1 MRSGIVAEFPT
12 VESLESAYEAL
23 ARAGYT
29 RLTTWTPFP
38 VKKVL
43 KKLPESMVPWIMLAA
58 ALLGGGAGYL
68 IQWWCNAR
76 SFPID
81 VGGRPLHSAP
91 AFIPITFESAVLASS
106 VVGFFV
112 LLGFCGL
119 PRLHHPVFEIDGF
132 ERAMIDRFW
141 IGVDDSDPAFADQ
154 VSEQL
159 AEMGALRCER
169 VRRRP

>member
-1 MRSGIVAEFPT
+1 VVAEFRT
-12 VESLESAYEAL
+12 VEALENAYEAL
-23 ARAGYT
+23 TRAGYT

-43 KKLPESMVPWIMLAA
+43 RRLPESAVPWIMLAA
-58 ALLGGGAGYL
+58 ALLGGTAGYV

-76 SFPID
+76 SYPID

-91 AFIPITFESAVLASS
+91 AFIPITFESAVLASC

-112 LLGFCGL
+112 LLGLSGL

-132 ERAMIDRFW
+132 DRAMIDRFW
-141 IGVDDSDPAFADQ
+141 IGVDDSDPAYADG
-154 VSEQL
+154 VTEQL
-159 AEMGALRCER
+159 TGMGALRCER
-169 VRRRP
+169 LRSRP

>member
-1 MRSGIVAEFPT
+1 MRSGVVAEFPT
-12 VESLESAYEAL
+12 VESLENAYEAL

-38 VKKVL
+38 VRKVL
-43 KKLPESMVPWIMLAA
+43 KRLPESIVPWIMLAA
-58 ALLGGGAGYL
+58 ALLGGGIGYL
-68 IQWWCNAR
+68 IQWWCSAR
-76 SFPID
+76 SFPIN

-112 LLGFCGL
+112 LLGFCGM

-141 IGVDDSDPAFADQ
+141 IGIDDSDPAFADQ
-154 VSEQL
+154 VGERL
-159 AEMGALRCER
+159 TELGALRCER
-169 VRRRP
+169 IGGRS

>member
-1 MRSGIVAEFPT
+1 MRSGIVAEFAT
-12 VESLESAYEAL
+12 VESLEDAYEAL

-38 VKKVL
+38 VRKVL
-43 KKLPESMVPWIMLAA
+43 RRLPESMVPWIMLAT
-58 ALLGGGAGYL
+58 ALLGGGAGYI

-91 AFIPITFESAVLASS
+91 AFIPIAFESAVLAAS
-106 VVGFFV
+106 VTGFLV
-112 LLGFCGL
+112 LLGFCGM
-119 PRLHHPVFEIDGF
+119 PRLHHPVFEIAGF

-141 IGVDDSDPAFADQ
+141 IGVDDTDPAYAEQ
-154 VSEQL
+154 VEETL
-159 AEMGALRCER
+159 KEHGAIRCAR
-169 VRRRP
+169 LGRPT

>member
-1 MRSGIVAEFPT
+1 
-12 VESLESAYEAL
+12 VELLENAYEKL

-43 KKLPESMVPWIMLAA
+43 RRLPESMVPWIMLAA
-58 ALLGGGAGYL
+58 GLLGGGTGYL

-91 AFIPITFESAVLASS
+91 AFIPITFESAVLAAS
-106 VVGFFV
+106 VTGFFV
-112 LLGFCGL
+112 LLGFCGM
-119 PRLHHPVFEIDGF
+119 PRLHHPVFEIEGF

-141 IGVDDSDPAFADQ
+141 IGVDDSDPAYQDH
-154 VSEQL
+154 VSQDL
-159 AEMGALRCER
+159 TEMGALRCER
-169 VRRRP
+169 IGGRS

>member
-1 MRSGIVAEFPT
+1 MRSGVVAEFPT
-12 VESLESAYEAL
+12 VESLENAYEAL

-38 VKKVL
+38 VRKVL
-43 KKLPESMVPWIMLAA
+43 KKLPDSLVPWIMLAA

-76 SFPID
+76 SFPIN

-119 PRLHHPVFEIDGF
+119 PRLHHRVFEIEGF

-141 IGVDDSDPAFADQ
+141 IGVDDSDPAYADQ
-154 VSEQL
+154 VATQL
-159 AEMGALRCER
+159 TEMGALRCER
-169 VRRRP
+169 ITRRP

>member
-12 VESLESAYEAL
+12 VESLENAYEAL

-38 VKKVL
+38 VRKVL
-43 KKLPESMVPWIMLAA
+43 KRMPESMVPWIMLAA
-58 ALLGGGAGYL
+58 ALIGGGAGYL

-76 SFPID
+76 SFPIN

-106 VVGFFV
+106 LVGFFV
-112 LLGFCGL
+112 LLGFCGM
-119 PRLHHPVFEIDGF
+119 PRLHHPVFEIAGF

-141 IGVDDSDPAFADQ
+141 IGVDDTDPAYVDQ

-169 VRRRP
+169 IARRP

>member
-1 MRSGIVAEFPT
+1 MRSGMVAEFAT
-12 VESLESAYEAL
+12 VESLENAYEAL

-38 VKKVL
+38 VRKVL
-43 KKLPESMVPWIMLAA
+43 KRLPESVVPWIMLAA

-76 SFPID
+76 SFPIN

-106 VVGFFV
+106 VVGFLV
-112 LLGFCGL
+112 LLGVCGL
-119 PRLHHPVFEIDGF
+119 PRLHHPVFEIEGF

-141 IGVDDSDPAFADQ
+141 IGVDDTDPAYVEQ
-154 VSEQL
+154 VEETL
-159 AEMGALRCER
+159 RELGAIRCAR
-169 VRRRP
+169 LGRQT

>member
-1 MRSGIVAEFPT
+1 MRSGVVAEFSN
-12 VESLESAYEAL
+12 VESLEGAYERL
-23 ARAGYT
+23 SSAGYT

-43 KKLPESMVPWIMLAA
+43 RKLPESKVPWIMLAA
-58 ALLGGGAGYL
+58 GLLGGGTGYL

-91 AFIPITFESAVLASS
+91 ALIPITFESAVLAAS
-106 VVGFFV
+106 VTGFFL
-112 LLGFCGL
+112 LLGYCGM
-119 PRLHHPVFEIDGF
+119 PRLHHPVFEIQGF

-141 IGVDDSDPAFADQ
+141 IGVDDSDPAYREQ
-154 VSEQL
+154 VSEEL
-159 AEMGALRCER
+159 TELGALRCER
-169 VRRRP
+169 IGGRS